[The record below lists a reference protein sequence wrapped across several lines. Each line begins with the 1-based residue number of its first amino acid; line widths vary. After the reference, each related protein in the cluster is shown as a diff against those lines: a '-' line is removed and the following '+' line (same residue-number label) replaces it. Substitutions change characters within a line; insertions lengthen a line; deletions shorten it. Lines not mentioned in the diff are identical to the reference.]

1 MSRSR
6 VTAVG
11 RLTAWFALLFAVV
24 SILNTAASYALVGSA
39 FDNRPPVTAETFIKF
54 GLPVPTPEAIV
65 QLQQSAGV
73 DLALL
78 LKRAGDRSRQD
89 ALSGLAK
96 RSAAL
101 LPVMI
106 LLAALGA
113 WWLSGKAFQ
122 PVRRLTGLA
131 NGISAT
137 NLHDRI
143 DLVGPP
149 DELKALA
156 DTFDAML
163 NRLEGAFR
171 SQRLF
176 AAYASHELR
185 TPLAVLLAE
194 ADAIDARPDTTDAE
208 RRLVTATRRAV
219 ERTDLMTSSLLALSR
234 AESGMTDRSTVQLAD
249 VAGDVTSDL
258 VALANDAQITLDLSL
273 DDANVTGDPVLL
285 RSLLD
290 NLIRN
295 AIQYNHPGGTAS
307 ITVTTTDGH
316 AVVRAENTGNLL
328 TPQDI
333 AAYSEPFAR
342 GDGARRIA
350 GSGIGGAV
358 ITSVAAAHGATLHA
372 TARAGGGLTVVITFP

>member
-1 MSRSR
+1 MSRAR
-6 VTAVG
+6 LTAVG

-39 FDNRPPVTAETFIKF
+39 FDNRPPVAAETFVKF
-54 GLPVPTPEAIV
+54 GLPVPTPEAIS
-65 QLQQSAGV
+65 QLQQATGV
-73 DLALL
+73 DLAQLV
-78 LKRAGDRSRQD
+78 KRVGDRSRQD
-89 ALSGLAK
+89 ALNGLAK
-96 RSAAL
+96 RAAAL

-122 PVRRLTGLA
+122 PVRRLTALA

-163 NRLEGAFR
+163 NRLDSAFR

-194 ADAIDARPDTTDAE
+194 ADAIDAQPDATDAE
-208 RRLVTATRRAV
+208 RRLIAATRRAV

-234 AESGMTDRSTVQLAD
+234 AESGMTDRATVQLAD
-249 VAGDVTSDL
+249 VAGDVAGDL
-258 VALANDAQITLDLSL
+258 VPVANSAQVMLDLSL

-307 ITVTTTDGH
+307 VTVTTTDGH
-316 AVVRAENTGNLL
+316 PMIRAENTGNLL
-328 TPQDI
+328 STQDI

-342 GDGARRIA
+342 GGAARPIA

-358 ITSVAAAHGATLHA
+358 ITSVAAAHGATVNA
-372 TARAGGGLTVVITFP
+372 TARAGGGLTVVVTFP